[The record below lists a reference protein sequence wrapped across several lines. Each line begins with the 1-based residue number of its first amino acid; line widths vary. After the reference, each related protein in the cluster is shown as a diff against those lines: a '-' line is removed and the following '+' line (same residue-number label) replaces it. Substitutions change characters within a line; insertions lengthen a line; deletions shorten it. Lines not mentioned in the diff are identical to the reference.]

1 MALGMRISDIL
12 CLENGLSVIKPAPYK
27 ERKSQG
33 RYSRKGHFSDKK
45 LEFLKDIEAKLME
58 GKGKGY
64 VTWAK
69 RFNAK
74 QMAKTVLFLQ
84 EHKIEFYEQLKEMTD
99 ERSGRLKELKDSM
112 KEKEALLSENKRGS
126 RSLSIIPRTGKCLK
140 PTKRADTVR
149 SFTMSMRQSSFSIR
163 QQRKFISRCQKVRS

>member
-1 MALGMRISDIL
+1 MGKRNFVISTFQELRLEEFQIFSAI
-12 CLENGLSVIKPAPYK
+12 ENGLSVIKPAPYK

-33 RYSRKGHFSDKK
+33 RYSRKGHFNDKR

-84 EHKIEFYEQLKEMTD
+84 EHKIESYEQLKEMTD
-99 ERSGRLKELKDSM
+99 ERSGRLK
-112 KEKEALLSENKRGS
+112 
-126 RSLSIIPRTGKCLK
+126 
-140 PTKRADTVR
+140 
-149 SFTMSMRQSSFSIR
+149 
-163 QQRKFISRCQKVRS
+163 